1 MRARDAAGFAVFLV
15 GTYLNVAS
23 ELQRH
28 WWKQDTANAGLLFTG
43 QLWQLCRHV
52 NYFGEVA
59 SFAGLAMHCGTWN
72 LWIAVAMEIAYDY
85 LYRAEEQSPLPK
97 RCTPPAKTA
106 TRGWSYQMGRGLC
119 RARQI

>member
-1 MRARDAAGFAVFLV
+1 MQLAVGASWQTEPVRARDVAGFAVFLL

-28 WWKQDTANAGLLFTG
+28 WWKQDGANTGKLFTG

-72 LWIAVAMEIAYDY
+72 LWIATV
-85 LYRAEEQSPLPK
+85 
-97 RCTPPAKTA
+97 
-106 TRGWSYQMGRGLC
+106 MGIGMALFR
-119 RARQI
+119 